1 MTSLFA
7 TTFIVLTTQVLLYVN
22 VLTQSGQALS
32 SFLKLALTLTP
43 GMMLIVMPFAL
54 ILGASNTLNR
64 MNNDSELA
72 VMESA
77 GAGRKFI
84 IKPVLL
90 LAVIMTLVSLFIAQI
105 VEPWANRARRD
116 LLVAASAD
124 LIQIAIQS
132 GSFRQLEENFIVQV
146 ADQYPGG
153 ELGGIFLVDR
163 RDEAAEFIYY
173 ANRGRVIKR
182 NGRNLILMSNG
193 QIHRRN
199 VETGDVS
206 VISFA
211 SYALDMSRYG
221 PGKGPAVYQPKE
233 RSLTELLNPDPNDW
247 FVKNQP
253 QTLRA
258 ELHQRFSDWLYP
270 MSFALI
276 AIFFA
281 GTARANR
288 QERIWSVTTTFSV
301 AFALRGLGFVVAD
314 KAGDG
319 PLLAAACYALPLGS
333 IAILSVLLVSG
344 SVIAVPQRMLERI
357 IAIATAIEARRAAL
371 ALRLSGHRGHSRG
384 AT

>member
-32 SFLKLALTLTP
+32 SFMKLALTLTP

-72 VMESA
+72 VMEAA

-90 LAVIMTLVSLFIAQI
+90 LAVAMTLVSLFIAQI

-132 GSFRQLEENFIVQV
+132 GSFRELENNLVVQV

-153 ELGGIFLVDR
+153 ELGGIFMVDR
-163 RDEAAEFIYY
+163 RDETTELIYY
-173 ANRGRVIKR
+173 ANRGTVVKEG
-182 NGRNLILMSNG
+182 GRNLILMHNG

-199 VETGDVS
+199 IKTGDVS

-221 PGKGPAVYQPKE
+221 PGNGPAVYQPKE
-233 RSLTELLNPDPNDW
+233 RDLADLLNPDPNDW
-247 FVKNQP
+247 FAKNQP
-253 QTLRA
+253 QTIRA

-288 QERIWSVTTTFSV
+288 QERIWSMTTTFSV
-301 AFALRGLGFVVAD
+301 AFVLRGLGFVAAD
-314 KAGDG
+314 KAGEST
-319 PLLAAACYALPLGS
+319 LFAAACYALPLGS
-333 IAILSVLLVSG
+333 IAILSILLVSG
-344 SVIAVPQRMLERI
+344 SVIAVPQKLLDRVT
-357 IAIATAIEARRAAL
+357 AIAAAL
-371 ALRLSGHRGHSRG
+371 EAQHAKLMSRLSWRRKHSRG
-384 AT
+384 AI